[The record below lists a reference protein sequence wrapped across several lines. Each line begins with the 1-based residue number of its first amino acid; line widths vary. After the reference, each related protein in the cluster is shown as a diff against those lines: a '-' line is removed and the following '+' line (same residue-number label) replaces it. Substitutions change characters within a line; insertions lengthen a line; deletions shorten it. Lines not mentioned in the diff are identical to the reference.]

1 MENNLNLED
10 ISKQYD
16 SYIKKT
22 IRNFKA
28 DYIRKNA
35 SRWENELY
43 LEELPFAKREDLMKD
58 ETVSDNEKMYVVNG
72 RLITKEMIHKA
83 LNLLPEKKSVV
94 IKLHYFDNLNE
105 DKIAEQLGLSQ
116 EGVSKRIR
124 TALKILMEIFEDIGD
139 GECI

>member
-1 MENNLNLED
+1 MENNLNLEN

-16 SYIKKT
+16 LYIKKT

-43 LEELPFAKREDLMKD
+43 LEELPFAKRECLMKD
-58 ETVSDNEKMYVVNG
+58 KPVSDNGTIYVVNG
-72 RLITKEMIHKA
+72 RLFTKEMIHKA
-83 LNLLPEKKSVV
+83 MDLLPAKKSIV
-94 IKLHYFDNLNE
+94 IKLHYFDDLNE
-105 DKIAEQLGLSQ
+105 NMIAEQLGLSQ

-124 TALKILMEIFEDIGD
+124 TALKLLVEILEGINDN
-139 GECI
+139 ECI